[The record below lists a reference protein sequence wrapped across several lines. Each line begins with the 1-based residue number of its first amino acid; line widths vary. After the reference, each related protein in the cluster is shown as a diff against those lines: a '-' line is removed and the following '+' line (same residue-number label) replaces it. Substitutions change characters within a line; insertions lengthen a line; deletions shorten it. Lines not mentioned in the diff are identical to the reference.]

1 MSHPSTASPET
12 DQSITTAIVTTI
24 ADCEEVAPTD
34 LPPLYDRINTDA
46 LDKLIAHR
54 NAERAS
60 GETQVSFHYYG
71 YEVTV
76 TDDRRVHVRD
86 TAQ

>member
-1 MSHPSTASPET
+1 MSHPSTTSPET
-12 DQSITTAIVTTI
+12 AQSITTTIVTTI

-34 LPPLYDRINTDA
+34 LPPLYNRINTDA

-54 NAERAS
+54 DSERAS
-60 GETQVSFHYYG
+60 GETQVTFDYYG

-76 TDDRRVHVRD
+76 TGDGHVHVCN
-86 TAQ
+86 TAH